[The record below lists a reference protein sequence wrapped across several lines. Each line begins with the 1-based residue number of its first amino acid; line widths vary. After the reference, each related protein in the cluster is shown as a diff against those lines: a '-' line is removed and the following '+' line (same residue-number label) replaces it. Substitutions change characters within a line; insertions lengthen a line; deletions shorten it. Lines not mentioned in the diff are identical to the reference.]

1 MRNAYS
7 FKMAD
12 DQNNDNNQ
20 GQDDR
25 AELIDEMAREL
36 ALLRQQ
42 LKETKQNAAAKA
54 TNYTATNLGQFVKLL
69 VPYNGISSASEWIL
83 DVEDKSKMLAIS
95 KEGILSVLKQVIER
109 SESKKVKFW
118 FYAYEA
124 ELNRKR
130 RENGADFE
138 TIWQAFCRDLCAYF
152 NEGAMR
158 NHAIGQL
165 ATLKYEKDTDPAE
178 FVASYAKLYR
188 DANGVMSEYAVIEGV
203 KSKLPVEMQ
212 IRLIGFVHTST
223 AEFVAA
229 LQSIRAGLKS
239 EVIIKAMSAVTGSL
253 LESGQ
258 QMREYKDNRGN
269 AYKGKKDWNWN
280 GKHNTGNNGN
290 GSNQTGK
297 NGNQQNGNNRQNSD
311 NREYRPYNNNYK
323 GKNYDPYY
331 QSKRQQGS
339 SNDHQSNRNN
349 SYNKG
354 SYNNNYD
361 KGQRSNSHGRGNQ
374 NQFMRQ
380 LQDLLSQY
388 SNNDEKG
395 VVEYKKDKHKGI

>member
-1 MRNAYS
+1 M
-7 FKMAD
+7 D
-12 DQNNDNNQ
+12 DEHNHDDDQ

-25 AELIDEMAREL
+25 AELINEMAREL
-36 ALLRQQ
+36 ALLKQQ
-42 LKETKQNAAAKA
+42 LKETRQNAAAKS

-95 KEGILSVLKQVIER
+95 KEGILSVLKQVIEK

-152 NEGAMR
+152 NESAMR

-203 KSKLPVEMQ
+203 KLKLPVEMQ
-212 IRLIGFVHTST
+212 IRLIGFVHATS

-239 EVIIKAMSAVTGSL
+239 EVMIKAMSASAGSL
-253 LESGQ
+253 LPSEQ
-258 QMREYKDNRGN
+258 QLREFKDNRGN
-269 AYKGKKDWNWN
+269 GYKGKKDNRNWN
-280 GKHNTGNNGN
+280 GKFNNGN
-290 GSNQTGK
+290 GN
-297 NGNQQNGNNRQNSD
+297 NQNGNSGNHSNNKHNGDS
-311 NREYRPYNNNYK
+311 REYRPYNNNYK
-323 GKNYDPYY
+323 GKHYDPYY
-331 QSKRQQGS
+331 QSKKQHNN
-339 SNDHQSNRNN
+339 SNDHQGNKNG
-349 SYNKG
+349 SYNKW
-354 SYNNNYD
+354 NNGNSYD
-361 KGQRSNSHGRGNQ
+361 KGNSSNSHNRGNQ
-374 NQFMRQ
+374 HQFMRQ
-380 LQDLLSQY
+380 LQELLSQY
-388 SNNDEKG
+388 SSNDEKR
-395 VVEYKKDKHKGI
+395 VVEYRKEKSNEK